1 MMAAAAFTQVES
13 ALRWFVD
20 NFSIIAD
27 WRAALL
33 RVASFRQ
40 AVIAHED
47 RPQFDSHIEY
57 ATGDAGALVID
68 GLEVGPHAGHD
79 LLEPARWVVT
89 PGQHIQIDAAQA
101 PNNTRPF
108 PARPGHPP

>member
-1 MMAAAAFTQVES
+1 MRISDWSSDVCSSDLLEWVKAGFGWITTVAPILVAAPLYFSGKVSFGGLMMAAAAFTQVES

-33 RVASFRQ
+33 RFASFRQ

-47 RPQFDSHIEY
+47 RHQFNRHIR
-57 ATGDAGALVID
+57 T
-68 GLEVGPHAGHD
+68 
-79 LLEPARWVVT
+79 
-89 PGQHIQIDAAQA
+89 AQRERK
-101 PNNTRPF
+101 NR
-108 PARPGHPP
+108 G

>member
-1 MMAAAAFTQVES
+1 MRISDWISDVCSSDLMMAAAAFTQVES

-68 GLEVGPHAGHD
+68 GLEVGSPAGQD
-79 LLEPARWVVT
+79 RLEPARLENGRESCRERVCE
-89 PGQHIQIDAAQA
+89 
-101 PNNTRPF
+101 
-108 PARPGHPP
+108 

>member
-1 MMAAAAFTQVES
+1 M
-13 ALRWFVD
+13 
-20 NFSIIAD
+20 AD

-68 GLEVGPHAGHD
+68 GLEVGSPAGHD
-79 LLEPARWVVT
+79 RLEPARWVVKAGE
-89 PGQHIQIDAAQA
+89 PIQIEAAPGRSEERRVGKACVSTGRSRWA
-101 PNNTRPF
+101 P
-108 PARPGHPP
+108 AH